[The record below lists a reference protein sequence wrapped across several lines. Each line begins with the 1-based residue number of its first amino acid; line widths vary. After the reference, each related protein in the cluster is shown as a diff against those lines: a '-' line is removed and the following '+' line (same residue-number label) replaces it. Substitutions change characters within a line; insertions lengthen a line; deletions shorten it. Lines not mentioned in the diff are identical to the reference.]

1 MVRDDRG
8 QGVADGLTPSHTYIP
23 NQGYLHD
30 TRPSQANT
38 SSQHGTGA
46 DEREGDPYEEGEED
60 EELDDIF
67 EESDGGA
74 DFDTD
79 DLAASNPSDLT
90 KSYNRHRKLNAAVSD
105 PSTPSS
111 QYPKSNPQSHRPG
124 TLTVSSID
132 DQVANLSKYAT
143 KLKLEDKYL
152 GTVHG
157 RGADKSDRATA
168 EQVLDPRT
176 RMLLLQMINRGIVS
190 EINGVISTGKEANVY
205 HALSIDQDGTEKHV
219 AIKVYKTSIL
229 VFKDRDKYVQ
239 GEYRFQGGLKKGSN
253 RAMVKV
259 WAEKEMRNL
268 RRIFSAGL
276 PCPEPIYLR
285 LHVLGMEH
293 LGNKKGEAAPRLKD
307 VEFLDQDAGKK
318 WRELYIELLAIM
330 RMMYQVCR
338 LVHADLSEYNILYHN
353 DRPYVIDVS
362 QSVESD
368 HPRSLDFLRMDIKN
382 VSDFFRRKEVNV
394 LRDQA
399 LYDFILK
406 QDGTTEMEPLKRQVD
421 ELLASRPEEEEEDDE
436 VDNEVFRKQYIPQTL
451 NDVYDA
457 ERDADQANTEG
468 QESLVYKDL
477 LAGKSDTTP
486 QRDAQ
491 EDDDSS
497 QRASES
503 VSESDDSDT
512 DDRESPE
519 KPRGKRFQDKEEKK
533 AHKAAVKED
542 KREKRKTKMPKNV
555 KKKLVKE
562 GGRKR
567 H

>member
-1 MVRDDRG
+1 MTRDNHS
-8 QGVADGLTPSHTYIP
+8 QGVADGISPSHTYIP

-30 TRPSQANT
+30 TRPCPTNIPLQPEV
-38 SSQHGTGA
+38 GA
-46 DEREGDPYEEGEED
+46 DESAEHPYDDEGDD

-67 EESDGGA
+67 DESDDGV
-74 DFDTD
+74 DFDAD

-90 KSYNRHRKLNAAVSD
+90 KSYNRQRRLNAAVSD
-105 PSTPSS
+105 PNTPSS
-111 QYPKSNPQSHRPG
+111 QYPKSNPQSSRPG
-124 TLTVSSID
+124 TLTISSVD
-132 DQVANLSKYAT
+132 DQVANLTKYAT

-205 HALSIDQDGTEKHV
+205 HALAIKEDGTEKHV

-229 VFKDRDKYVQ
+229 VFKDREKYVQ
-239 GEYRFQGGLKKGSN
+239 GEYRFQGGLKKSSN

-268 RRIFSAGL
+268 RRLHSAGI

-307 VEFLDQDAGKK
+307 VEFVDQDAAKR
-318 WRELYIELLAIM
+318 WRDLYVELLAIM
-330 RMMYQVCR
+330 RMIYQVCR

-353 DRPYVIDVS
+353 DRPYIIDVS

-382 VSDFFRRKEVNV
+382 ISDFFRRKDVNV
-394 LRDQA
+394 LRDRV

-406 QDGTTEMEPLKRQVD
+406 QGGINEVEPLRKEVE
-421 ELLASRPEEEEEDDE
+421 ELLMKRTEEEDDDE
-436 VDNEVFRKQYIPQTL
+436 VGNEVFRKQYIPQTL
-451 NDVYDA
+451 NDVFDA
-457 ERDADQANTEG
+457 ERDAHQADTEG
-468 QESLVYKDL
+468 QEALVYKDL
-477 LAGKSDTTP
+477 LADKTAASR
-486 QRDAQ
+486 QQAAL
-491 EDDDSS
+491 EDDNSS
-497 QRASES
+497 QSASAS
-503 VSESDDSDT
+503 VLDSDDSDAEE
-512 DDRESPE
+512 DDEKSE

-542 KREKRKTKMPKNV
+542 KREKRRTKMPKNV
-555 KKKLVKE
+555 KKKLVKD
-562 GGRKR
+562 GSRKR